1 MKYSINGYSQ
11 ERLVKNELDL
21 IDSLILRVLSDI
33 YSSNSKKIDY
43 KIIKNDKYM
52 WISYGYLFEQ
62 VPIVG
67 SERTLIRKIDKLI
80 EKKMLKKELITSK
93 KGVKGRY
100 LYISFGEN
108 YLELTEY
115 VQKEEEK
122 SEKEERTKCQNDMD
136 QMTNCHGPNAKMSSH
151 QMTNCHD
158 KDPSIIYSSINN
170 KLKEKN
176 KKERNEIDDY
186 INAVQKSEEYKNL
199 LFEFVKYRK
208 KIKLSLKTPGPLKT
222 LINFFPTEE
231 LLKEALEYMDMYN
244 WRTAEPQW
252 IENKKQ
258 GGNNNGGKHAGY
270 SKTNGKHS
278 EKPDYSTGFEDWN

>member
-62 VPIVG
+62 IPIVG
-67 SERTLIRKIDKLI
+67 SERTLMRKIDKLI

-115 VQKEEEK
+115 VQKEEK
-122 SEKEERTKCQNDMD
+122 KPEKEERTKCQNDMN
-136 QMTNCHGPNAKMSSH
+136 QMTN
-151 QMTNCHD
+151 
-158 KDPSIIYSSINN
+158 
-170 KLKEKN
+170 
-176 KKERNEIDDY
+176 
-186 INAVQKSEEYKNL
+186 
-199 LFEFVKYRK
+199 
-208 KIKLSLKTPGPLKT
+208 
-222 LINFFPTEE
+222 
-231 LLKEALEYMDMYN
+231 
-244 WRTAEPQW
+244 
-252 IENKKQ
+252 
-258 GGNNNGGKHAGY
+258 
-270 SKTNGKHS
+270 
-278 EKPDYSTGFEDWN
+278 